1 MTTRKHGNKRMSQSA
16 IINHIAESKG
26 IKTDEVKAL
35 LEKMCALAA
44 REVQENGEFVVPGF
58 GKLVK
63 SERKARM
70 GRNPLTG
77 DTIQIPS
84 KTVLKF
90 RLSKG
95 MKLATFGDSVTRPDY
110 SRPTEEPVTP
120 PDY

>member
-1 MTTRKHGNKRMSQSA
+1 MTEQKTGNKRMSQSA

-26 IKTDEVKAL
+26 INLDDIKVL
-35 LEKMCALAA
+35 LEHMCALAA
-44 REVQENGEFVVPGF
+44 REVQANREFVLPGF

-77 DTIQIPS
+77 DTIEIPS

-95 MKLATFGDSVTRPDY
+95 LKLATFGDPVTQPDY
-110 SRPTEEPVTP
+110 RRPTDEPVTL

>member
-1 MTTRKHGNKRMSQSA
+1 MNKRMSQTA

-26 IKTDEVKAL
+26 INKADVKAL
-35 LEKMCALAA
+35 LEKMRALAA
-44 REVQENGEFVVPGF
+44 HEVQANREFVLPGF

-77 DTIQIPS
+77 DTIEIPS
-84 KTVLKF
+84 RTILKL

-95 MKLATFGDSVTRPDY
+95 MKLATFGDPITRPDY
-110 SRPTEEPVTP
+110 QRPTDEPVTE